1 MYSYETVEPKEKIK
15 TMKYILLTILTLLMA
30 SCGPDDTVT
39 IPKEEYKQLKGDTIK
54 PEYPREI
61 HWINS
66 NGNTQIAEVI
76 KIENHEYL
84 MGEGYGSTHS
94 FFMIHYPNCKFC
106 KKDSLK

>member
-1 MYSYETVEPKEKIK
+1 
-15 TMKYILLTILTLLMA
+15 MA

-54 PEYPREI
+54 PEYPRKVYWVNHEG
-61 HWINS
+61 HGIN
-66 NGNTQIAEVI
+66 GDVI

-84 MGEGYGSTHS
+84 TGYGSYFKYS

-106 KKDSLK
+106 KKDTLK